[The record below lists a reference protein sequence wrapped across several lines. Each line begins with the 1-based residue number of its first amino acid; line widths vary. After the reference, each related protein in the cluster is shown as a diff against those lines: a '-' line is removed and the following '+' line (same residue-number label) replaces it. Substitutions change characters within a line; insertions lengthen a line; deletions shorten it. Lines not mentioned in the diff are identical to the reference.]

1 MKAKIFHAVD
11 IAEIPKELQKMLKVV
26 ESELNK
32 TLENNETSY
41 HVLNLN
47 MQKPQNID
55 CCIESVNSTRLKL
68 AEIDKTLTDSVEFL
82 NGFKNY
88 VIQNSQQSKE
98 ELVKKAVAS
107 HKRQIAEEQAVS
119 DPIPAGHE
127 NCDAEGGHSHENA
140 TITKEML
147 QRLAELKDANKG

>member
-11 IAEIPKELQKMLKVV
+11 IAEIPKELQKMLKTV
-26 ESELNK
+26 EKQLNE
-32 TLENNETSY
+32 TLQSNETSY

-47 MQKPQNID
+47 TDKPQNID
-55 CCIESVNSTRLKL
+55 CCIESVNDTRLML
-68 AEIDKTLTDSVEFL
+68 AEIDKALADSVEFL

-88 VIQNSQQSKE
+88 VVQNSQKSKE
-98 ELVKKAVAS
+98 DLVKKAVAS

-127 NCDAEGGHSHENA
+127 NCDTEGGHSHDNA
-140 TITKEML
+140 AITKEML